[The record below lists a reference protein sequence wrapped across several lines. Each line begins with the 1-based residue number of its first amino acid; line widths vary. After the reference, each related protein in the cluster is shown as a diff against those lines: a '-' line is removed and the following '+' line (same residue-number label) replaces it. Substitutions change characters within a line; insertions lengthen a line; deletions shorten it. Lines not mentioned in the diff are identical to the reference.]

1 MMQGSLQC
9 WDSVAGG
16 GMGLGS
22 QLRSRGLPAASP
34 ASARPSRLEGK
45 GPYLFGVVPR
55 EDAIPVEL
63 LQDILEL
70 LGGVWGDKDI
80 ALRRAPLSRALRAG
94 EDPRELL
101 GRVGGRLRLAPFP
114 RDTPV
119 RTSVGRGC
127 CGKRRVRTPH
137 LCPGE
142 GGGRL
147 LHHTPALWTANAPL
161 CLGKKKLL
169 HA

>member
-1 MMQGSLQC
+1 MTQGSLQC

-80 ALRRAPLSRALRAG
+80 ALSRASAG
-94 EDPRELL
+94 SPLPPDRWQQVSLL
-101 GRVGGRLRLAPFP
+101 IHDFWNPGPLPAWAGATYAALFSLLEGRSVLGG
-114 RDTPV
+114 
-119 RTSVGRGC
+119 
-127 CGKRRVRTPH
+127 
-137 LCPGE
+137 CP
-142 GGGRL
+142 
-147 LHHTPALWTANAPL
+147 AA
-161 CLGKKKLL
+161 
-169 HA
+169 